1 MLNNYKDD
9 ISKLDQEIIWEE
21 VDEEE
26 EESSKEEIGNE
37 SHFLQARENS
47 EE

>member
-21 VDEEE
+21 VEQEASLDE
-26 EESSKEEIGNE
+26 
-37 SHFLQARENS
+37 
-47 EE
+47 

>member
-21 VDEEE
+21 VEEE
-26 EESSKEEIGNE
+26 ASLDE
-37 SHFLQARENS
+37 
-47 EE
+47 